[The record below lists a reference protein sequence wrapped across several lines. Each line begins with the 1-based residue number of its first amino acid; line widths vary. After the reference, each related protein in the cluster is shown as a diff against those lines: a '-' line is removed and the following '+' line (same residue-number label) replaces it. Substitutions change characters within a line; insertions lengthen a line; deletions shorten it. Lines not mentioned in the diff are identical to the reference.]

1 MAVQRVGFFEMHFE
15 KLLAAGAAAGVIGV
29 IGWQLASAPTVDVG
43 KKKNVP
49 LSSAMGELESAANRV
64 KTDLVSKEP
73 QKPDVPAVDIKSDF
87 TKRSSAPV
95 SGSKELAWAM
105 PKLTGV
111 SLGQTTQ
118 AIDPQAVYVRIPKL
132 PAPGKPVAAPH
143 LSTIDPTELVNNAG
157 LAEFLPKA
165 APYDTASISI
175 ETSFDGAAL
184 RAEYQ
189 RAETEAKLKQLPR
202 SWWANTEIVKVEVYR
217 QEQKPDGTWGDAV
230 KVADLPGRMPLAET
244 FAKTDLDMGELVSK
258 AKEHREEV
266 LRPAFYARARIM
278 GYPVGDD
285 WFEPSQ
291 QNAVAEKGEEAK
303 RLQQQLSDLLR
314 KERNIQSAIERLRA
328 PASTPNP
335 RPGGRGPGGG
345 GIGGP
350 GGRGPGGGGPAPQP
364 SGPSTA
370 EQQVTKLQADLK
382 TIETEIANLR
392 QKLQQLGVRTPAAKT
407 PQAVGADGDLSEILR
422 DGAVQVW
429 THDLGVQRGKTYR
442 YQMRLGLTNPLYA
455 QQRELKP
462 EQNEVSRQHVLYTAF
477 SDWSDPVTTDP
488 DVYSFVTSGNT
499 RGGLNP
505 TPTASAELYK
515 FSWGYWRRAR
525 VALEPG
531 DAFVG
536 KTQVPDYEKI
546 MTLPEANPGAT
557 PNPGGPNVPPPAGPS
572 GPSMTPG
579 LPTPPSPGRG
589 TQPSGPTPGTPDP
602 SGRGPRGS
610 GPSAPNAPGGTS
622 ATPGGIEPLPVVE
635 VSIADNAIMLDT
647 VNAPE
652 TTKGIGGSQERP
664 VQVFVRDPR
673 GMVVVRVPTGE
684 KASALYK
691 RLDASADE
699 GEKQLK
705 GQFAGAPE
713 PAPAPRP
720 NRPQPDPFTPPPPS
734 PGGGGGGGGG
744 GAGG

>member
-1 MAVQRVGFFEMHFE
+1 MAVQRIGFLEMHFE
-15 KLLAAGAAAGVIGV
+15 KILAAGAAAGVIGV

-43 KKKNVP
+43 KKKDIP
-49 LSSAMGELESAANRV
+49 LSSGMSELERVANQV
-64 KTDLVSKEP
+64 KTDLLSKEP

-118 AIDPQAVYVRIPKL
+118 AADPLAVYVRIPNL
-132 PAPGKPVAAPH
+132 PAPGKPVVAPH
-143 LSTIDPTELVNNAG
+143 LSTIDATELVNNAG
-157 LAEFLPKA
+157 LAEFLPKT

-189 RAETEAKLKQLPR
+189 RDESAAKLKSLPR

-217 QEQKPDGTWGDAV
+217 QEQKPDGTWSDAV
-230 KVADLPGRMPLAET
+230 KVADLPGRTPLAET
-244 FAKTDLDMGELVSK
+244 LAKTDLDMGELVAK

-303 RLQQQLSDLLR
+303 RLQQQLSDVLR
-314 KERNIQSAIERLRA
+314 KERNIKAAIERLRA
-328 PASTPNP
+328 PAATPTP

-345 GIGGP
+345 GP
-350 GGRGPGGGGPAPQP
+350 GARGPGGGPAPQP
-364 SGPSTA
+364 SGPSTS
-370 EQQVTKLQADLK
+370 EQQITKLQSDLK
-382 TIETEIANLR
+382 NIETEIANLR
-392 QKLQQLGVRTPAAKT
+392 QKLQQLGVRTPQAKP
-407 PQAVGADGDLSEILR
+407 PQPVGTDGDLSEILR
-422 DGAVQVW
+422 EGSVQVW

-455 QQRELKP
+455 QQRELKSD
-462 EQNEVSRQHVLYTAF
+462 QNELSRQHVLYTAF

-536 KTQVPDYEKI
+536 KTQVPDSEKV
-546 MTLPEANPGAT
+546 MSLPEANPGSA
-557 PNPGGPNVPPPAGPS
+557 PNPAGPNVPPAGPAGPS
-572 GPSMTPG
+572 ITPG
-579 LPTPPSPGRG
+579 LPTQPSPGRG
-589 TQPSGPTPGTPDP
+589 AAPNTPDP
-602 SGRGPRGS
+602 SGRGPRGA
-610 GPSAPNAPGGTS
+610 APNTPSTPGNTP
-622 ATPGGIEPLPVVE
+622 ATPGAIEPLPVVE

-673 GMVVVRVPTGE
+673 GMVVVRIPAGE

-720 NRPQPDPFTPPPPS
+720 NRPQPDPFTPPPPQ
-734 PGGGGGGGGG
+734 PGGGGGGGG

>member
-1 MAVQRVGFFEMHFE
+1 MAVQRIGFLEMHFE
-15 KLLAAGAAAGVIGV
+15 KILAAGAAAGVIGV
-29 IGWQLASAPTVDVG
+29 IGWQLASSPTVDVG
-43 KKKNVP
+43 KKKDVP
-49 LSSAMGELESAANRV
+49 LSSGMSELERVANQV

-95 SGSKELAWAM
+95 SGNKELAWAM

-111 SLGQTTQ
+111 SLGQSVQPTNPN
-118 AIDPQAVYVRIPKL
+118 AIYVRIPKP

-143 LSTIDPTELVNNAG
+143 LSTIDASELVNNAG

-189 RAETEAKLKQLPR
+189 RDESGAQLKSLPR
-202 SWWANTEIVKVEVYR
+202 SWWASTEIVKVEVYR
-217 QEQKPDGTWGDAV
+217 QEQKPDGTWSDAV
-230 KVADLPGRMPLAET
+230 KVADLPGRTPLAET
-244 FAKTDLDMGELVSK
+244 FAKTDLDMGELVAK

-303 RLQQQLSDLLR
+303 RLQQQLSDVLR
-314 KERNIQSAIERLRA
+314 KERNIKAAIERLRA
-328 PASTPNP
+328 PAATPTP

-345 GIGGP
+345 GP
-350 GGRGPGGGGPAPQP
+350 AGRGPGGGGPAPQP
-364 SGPSTA
+364 SGPSTS

-392 QKLQQLGVRTPAAKT
+392 QKLQQLGVRTPQAKT
-407 PQAVGADGDLSEILR
+407 PQPVGADGDLSELLR

-429 THDLGVQRGKTYR
+429 THDLAVQRGKTYR

-462 EQNEVSRQHVLYTAF
+462 EQNEVSRQHVLYTSF
-477 SDWSDPVTTDP
+477 SEWSDPVTTDP

-536 KTQVPDYEKI
+536 KTQVPDSEKV

-557 PNPGGPNVPPPAGPS
+557 PNPGGPNVPPPSGPT

-579 LPTPPSPGRG
+579 LPTPS
-589 TQPSGPTPGTPDP
+589 SPDP
-602 SGRGPRGS
+602 SGRGPRG
-610 GPSAPNAPGGTS
+610 ATPNTPNTPNTPGGTP
-622 ATPGGIEPLPVVE
+622 AAPGAIEPLPVVE

-673 GMVVVRVPTGE
+673 GTVVVRIPTGE

-713 PAPAPRP
+713 PVPAPKP
-720 NRPQPDPFTPPPPS
+720 NRPQPDPFTPPPPQ
-734 PGGGGGGGGG
+734 PGGGGGGGG